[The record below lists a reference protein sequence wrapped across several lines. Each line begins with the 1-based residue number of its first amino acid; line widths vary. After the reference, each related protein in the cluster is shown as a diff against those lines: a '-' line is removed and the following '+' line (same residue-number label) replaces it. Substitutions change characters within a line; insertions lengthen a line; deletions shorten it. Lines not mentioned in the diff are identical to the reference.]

1 MPHLSTPASPA
12 SARAKVATLVEK
24 LPKVEKTQCPK
35 CGIEAKPFSRFCE
48 SCGHSFDTA
57 NTGKLKTPP
66 TPGSLRT
73 QAERPPSK
81 LRIPGVET
89 DSRPTRFDQ
98 QAYSPA
104 KSEDIDSSG
113 GQSTFARES
122 SDKTDDPRGI
132 AQTRK
137 TISFKPSSQTA
148 NFESVERKTSSGAP
162 HSIRRGPA
170 APTRPARVSGSLV
183 DSADLTD
190 KYRERNNRAAFQTL
204 AILGVTLLLAA
215 AVTIWWLTRNRSGG
229 TTPVDEQV
237 QTQPSPGQITLEA
250 SPSPPAKPSPIIAP
264 EGMVYVPG
272 GAFEM
277 GRNIGDRF
285 ESPTHNMVV
294 EAFFIDRTEVTNEDY
309 QKFVKATR
317 HRAPTHWRD
326 GNFTAGEDRFPVVN
340 VSWSDATSY
349 AKWAQ
354 KRLPTESEWEYA
366 ARGGDG
372 RIYPWGNNW
381 SNDSANAGR
390 GVQGRVVEVGNYPS
404 GASPFGVL
412 DMCGNVWEW
421 TSGNLFSYADKS
433 KEIAPGKVIRG
444 GAFDVPIERATS
456 TYRGVIPPERM
467 YDKTGF
473 RCARNVN

>member
-35 CGIEAKPFSRFCE
+35 CGVEAKPFSRFCE
-48 SCGHSFDTA
+48 SCGYGFDVA

-66 TPGSLRT
+66 ATGSLRT
-73 QAERPPSK
+73 QSERPPSK
-81 LRIPGVET
+81 PRIPRVESDRLPT
-89 DSRPTRFDQ
+89 VIDRP
-98 QAYSPA
+98 AYSPD
-104 KSEDIDSSG
+104 KSDDIDISG

-122 SDKTDDPRGI
+122 SDLADELRGKP
-132 AQTRK
+132 QTRK

-148 NFESVERKTSSGAP
+148 NFGSGEGRTSPGMPYST
-162 HSIRRGPA
+162 RRSPA
-170 APTRPARVSGSLV
+170 APTQPTRVSGSLD
-183 DSADLTD
+183 DSAGLTD

-204 AILGVTLLLAA
+204 AILGLILLLTVAG
-215 AVTIWWLTRNRSGG
+215 TIWWLTRNRSGVAP
-229 TTPVDEQV
+229 PVDEQI
-237 QTQPSPGQITLEA
+237 QTQQSPTQTAPET
-250 SPSPPAKPSPIIAP
+250 SPSPPAEPSPIIAP
-264 EGMVYVPG
+264 EGMVYVAG
-272 GAFEM
+272 GSFQM

-285 ESPTHNMVV
+285 ESPMHTTTI
-294 EAFFIDRTEVTNEDY
+294 EPFFIDRTEVTNEDY
-309 QKFVKATR
+309 QKFVKATQ
-317 HRAPTHWRD
+317 HRAPTHWSD
-326 GNFTAGEDRFPVVN
+326 GNSPPGEERFPVVN
-340 VSWSDATSY
+340 VSWWDATTY
-349 AKWAQ
+349 AKWAG

-366 ARGGDG
+366 ARGTDG

-381 SNDSANAGR
+381 NNDFANAGR
-390 GVQGRVVEVGNYPS
+390 GVQGRVVQVGNYPS

-421 TSGNLFSYADKS
+421 TSGNLFSYADKA

-444 GAFDVPIERATS
+444 GAFDVPSERATS

-473 RCARNVN
+473 RCARNVK